1 MINVMTQM
9 VVENKNY
16 WNIFLIFQYYYWSR
30 RK

>member
-1 MINVMTQM
+1 MTQA